1 MRTFHIR
8 VDAKIQRKRWNNDDE
23 ILTEHDWSAEL
34 ECDGVDKLGRILEL
48 NHKKNLHSYQLPD
61 LIAAHIQFDHELDF
75 DDIND
80 IVLSIHTKTIRE
92 LG

>member
-1 MRTFHIR
+1 MKCFVPLQHH
-8 VDAKIQRKRWNNDDE
+8 

-34 ECDGVDKLGRILEL
+34 ECDGVDKLGRILDL
-48 NHKKNLHSYQLPD
+48 NLKKNLNSYELPN

-80 IVLSIHTKTIRE
+80 IVLSIHTKIIRE